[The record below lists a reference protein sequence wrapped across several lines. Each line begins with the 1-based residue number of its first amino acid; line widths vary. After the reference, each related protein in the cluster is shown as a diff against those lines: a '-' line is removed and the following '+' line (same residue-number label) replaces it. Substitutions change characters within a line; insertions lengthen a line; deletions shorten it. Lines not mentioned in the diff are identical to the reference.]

1 MNKHPLKAIEI
12 ETFALSTSAALDERR
27 RPVSED
33 DGDYPSKPE
42 TRTPAARSLL
52 IDSLAIAG
60 AGMAG
65 VYLGDWLDSPNSN
78 PNPVDTE
85 ETE

>member
-42 TRTPAARSLL
+42 TRRRATLRWL
-52 IDSLAIAG
+52 IDSLALAG

-65 VYLGDWLDSPNSN
+65 IYVGVWLDPPNSN

>member
-1 MNKHPLKAIEI
+1 MNKHALKAIEI

-42 TRTPAARSLL
+42 TRTPAARSWL